1 MSLTK
6 QAKTLTS
13 RQVESISRDLL
24 TKRNGLR
31 NQTIFLLSVK
41 AGLRAKEISSLKWSH
56 VIRSD
61 MSIDSYIR
69 LPDSASKG
77 KGGREIPMH
86 PSITGNLHEMLE
98 DRLKDSSFF
107 IKDKFV
113 ITSERSPHTS
123 SQHLINWFRKIY
135 QEYGLEGCSSHSGR
149 RTFITNISRK
159 ISMVGGSMRDVQYL
173 AGHSSLQ
180 TTQRYVESCSE
191 SKVKVISLI

>member
-6 QAKTLTS
+6 QAKTLTC

-56 VIRSD
+56 VVRSD

-86 PSITGNLHEMLE
+86 PSITANLHEMLE
-98 DRLKDSSFF
+98 ERLKDSSFF

-123 SQHLINWFRKIY
+123 SQHLINWFRKVY